1 MESCTVTGT
10 RETTLLSGV
19 VLLPS
24 ESALRPQPV
33 PGCLVGLPSTT
44 DAAGWRARPDTDVQ
58 GIPAPVAA
66 FQGGAVT
73 GLGFANVLD
82 HMVTDHKY
90 STRLGSASCS
100 PPV

>member
-1 MESCTVTGT
+1 MEISTVLST

-24 ESALRPQPV
+24 EAALRPQPA

-58 GIPAPVAA
+58 GITAPVAA

-73 GLGFANVLD
+73 GLVFANVLD

-90 STRLGSASCS
+90 STRLGSSSCS